1 MAGNCRPE
9 VLLALRALF
18 KVQYCACLSCTNNP
32 HICNVPGQFSKGHH
46 GQRAPVQSSKIQ
58 TALH

>member
-1 MAGNCRPE
+1 MAGHCRTE

-18 KVQYCACLSCTNNP
+18 KVQYCACLSYTNNS
-32 HICNVPGQFSKGHH
+32 HICNVPGH
-46 GQRAPVQSSKIQ
+46 APVQSSKIQ